1 MKKLLSK
8 TIILGVFFLGFTSEI
23 NAYATSKEKS
33 KIGEKSGVS
42 SDQKKTESNS
52 ASRRK
57 RASTK
62 NDLSLYDG
70 AWLANNYQLQATV
83 EIISD
88 EGKKTLSVIRWT
100 TSRAY
105 LKSTDKIGFAESAPI
120 TSVIELN
127 IENEKDNELIISLF
141 LEYKFGKM

>member
-1 MKKLLSK
+1 M
-8 TIILGVFFLGFTSEI
+8 
-23 NAYATSKEKS
+23 
-33 KIGEKSGVS
+33 
-42 SDQKKTESNS
+42 
-52 ASRRK
+52 
-57 RASTK
+57 
-62 NDLSLYDG
+62 
-70 AWLANNYQLQATV
+70 

-88 EGKKTLSVIRWT
+88 EGEKMLSVIRWT

-105 LKSTDKIGFAESAPI
+105 LKSSDKIGFAESAPI